1 MEKSKEKILVV
12 DDEENIVELLNYNLK
27 KEGFKVIGVFDGEKA
42 FDLART
48 ASPNLIIL
56 NLMLPGLHGYDVL
69 KLIKK
74 NMNLSRIPIVI
85 LSAKTLKE
93 DIEKGLE
100 LGADAYITKP
110 FNVAEIVISVKEL
123 LKNGNF

>member
-12 DDEENIVELLNYNLK
+12 DDEENIVELLNCNLK
-27 KEGFKVIGVFDGEKA
+27 KEGFKAIGVFDGEKA

-48 ASPNLIIL
+48 ANPNLIIL